1 MTPRLRAALTSLL
14 VFAAGSAAVVAQR
27 AGGAPAVPP
36 LVREN
41 ATEKISDHV
50 YVIPDNSVSMVPNPT
65 MLRRARRNLM
75 GFGSAV
81 IAFVA
86 AGVAWVV
93 WISMLA
99 RV

>member
-1 MTPRLRAALTSLL
+1 
-14 VFAAGSAAVVAQR
+14 
-27 AGGAPAVPP
+27 
-36 LVREN
+36 
-41 ATEKISDHV
+41 
-50 YVIPDNSVSMVPNPT
+50 

-93 WISMLA
+93 WISTLA
-99 RV
+99 RA